1 MRDIAKQFQLV
12 PVLQHGTSISSIG
25 VSKFSHS
32 HITIDKILLSISPER
47 VIDSVIGHCVT
58 LPAE

>member
-12 PVLQHGTSISSIG
+12 PVLQHVTSISSIG

-32 HITIDKILLSISPER
+32 HITIDKILFISRER